1 MKKNEAQFYSN
12 INQMQNNFKKLVY
25 INSKINTMTKFN
37 FSRNPLYKRKNKTSS
52 NFNLYKY
59 SQRSDNNSKDIS
71 NKNEEIYKNNIN
83 SISHR
88 KTILIKSV
96 QNENNLLRSSSAKD
110 IKSTVYSSKTCD
122 EKINSNKEINWFNKT
137 QIKERK
143 THFIKYKFLLEQ
155 KNYFKR
161 LFQQEDFGFLS
172 NSSKKI
178 NLYLRKNKRYLFDEE
193 KLKKNCSEKDL
204 KDNSLKNGN
213 DNFSISSIKDIK
225 NNNKTKNIFR
235 INNYSSIKIKKY
247 SVPNIS
253 KKPNIF
259 LFDFKD
265 NIRSKK
271 NNLIEE
277 LKEIKKN
284 INHQEQREN
293 KNKEH
298 KEPNEQEKIIDDN
311 YNEYLKGISSSET
324 NNCKIEEKNFTI
336 KKPNVLNK
344 RLKPLNNNLSIK
356 ENSEIYQYIKRL
368 NKYNYSSIII
378 KNNKKLHELKKLILE
393 RRKSLDDFS
402 KNINKSIVI
411 ENHFFRKKQCCL

>member
-1 MKKNEAQFYSN
+1 MKKNEAKCYSN
-12 INQMQNNFKKLVY
+12 INQLQNNYKKFTY
-25 INSKINTMTKFN
+25 MNSKFNTMTKFN
-37 FSRNPLYKRKNKTSS
+37 FSRNPLSKRNNKTSS

-59 SQRSDNNSKDIS
+59 SQSSHNNSKDIS
-71 NKNEEIYKNNIN
+71 NKNEEIYKNNNN

-88 KTILIKSV
+88 KTILIKSL
-96 QNENNLLRSSSAKD
+96 QNEKNLLRSESAKD
-110 IKSTVYSSKTCD
+110 IKSIVYSSKTCD
-122 EKINSNKEINWFNKT
+122 VKNNSNKEIRWFNKT

-143 THFIKYKFLLEQ
+143 TDYIKYKFLLEQ
-155 KNYFKR
+155 KNLFKR
-161 LFQQEDFGFLS
+161 LFQQEDFGFFS

-178 NLYLRKNKRYLFDEE
+178 NPYLRKNKRYLFDED

-225 NNNKTKNIFR
+225 NSNKKKNIFR

-247 SVPNIS
+247 NVPNILKNS
-253 KKPNIF
+253 NIF

-271 NNLIEE
+271 NKLFEE
-277 LKEIKKN
+277 LKEIKKS
-284 INHQEQREN
+284 IDHQEHRE
-293 KNKEH
+293 NKEH
-298 KEPNEQEKIIDDN
+298 KESNGQEKIIDDN

-344 RLKPLNNNLSIK
+344 RLKPLNNNLSLN
-356 ENSEIYQYIKRL
+356 ENSEIYQYIQRL

-378 KNNKKLHELKKLILE
+378 KNNKKLHELKKLIIE
-393 RRKSLDDFS
+393 RRKNLDDFS
-402 KNINKSIVI
+402 KSINKSIVI
-411 ENHFFRKKQCCL
+411 ENHFSRKKQFCL